1 MALTGLGW
9 RRAAVAVVGLAAAG
23 LAVRVLF
30 DSSDE
35 LLTAADT
42 LTSVRVWWVVAAVG
56 LEVLSYAARG
66 AANAV
71 VLRRGGAVVGAPA
84 GVLGHAAPELR
95 PDVGEYPVGHAARL
109 EIACSIARFGAP
121 RLALLALVGAQHV
134 RFRPAALAL

>member
-71 VLRRGGAVVGAPA
+71 MVN
-84 GVLGHAAPELR
+84 
-95 PDVGEYPVGHAARL
+95 
-109 EIACSIARFGAP
+109 
-121 RLALLALVGAQHV
+121 
-134 RFRPAALAL
+134 